1 MKTALIISGGE
12 FNTYVP
18 NMEYDLII
26 ACDKGLEY
34 AHELK
39 ITPDIILGDFDS
51 MDQTKAR
58 DLNGQLSSNGNFV
71 EVVTFPVEKD
81 DTDTMLA
88 IKHAISL
95 GYQHMVIICALGG
108 RTDHLMANI
117 QSLNFAANHNVL
129 CEIYSSNERLVAY
142 QGPCEIAITRR
153 KDYSLSLYALSE
165 EVNGLT
171 LRGTK
176 YDVSDIMLT
185 NSFPL
190 AYGNSILDSYA
201 LIKFDHGTLLIIE
214 SLIIK

>member
-39 ITPDIILGDFDS
+39 ITPDIVLGDFDS
-51 MDQTKAR
+51 MDSFEAKTIISQMSFG
-58 DLNGQLSSNGNFV
+58 DHDI
-71 EVVTFPVEKD
+71 EVLTFPIEKD

-95 GYQHMVIICALGG
+95 GCVHIVVVCALGG
-108 RTDHLMANI
+108 RTDHLVANI
-117 QSLNFAANHNVL
+117 QALHYAAIDNTL
-129 CEIYSSNERLVAY
+129 CEIYSSKEHLIAY
-142 QGPCEIAITRR
+142 RGPCEIEIPF
-153 KDYSLSLYALSE
+153 KEGYSLSLYALSDQ
-165 EVNGLT
+165 VNGLT
-171 LRGTK
+171 ISGTK
-176 YDVSDIMLT
+176 YEVSNVMLT

-190 AYGNSILDSYA
+190 AYGNSILGSYA
-201 LIKFDHGTLLIIE
+201 QVKFDCGILLIIE
-214 SLIIK
+214 SQITE